1 MLNRGKGA
9 AGKIEVMRRVGT
21 ASLLR
26 SRRGGVARW
35 RERDGVGRWQLE
47 VRVVVVVR
55 FSLPFYG
62 WTRPFRRLGANS
74 KRAQVQGRLLE
85 AIFQWGVLGS
95 KWARAGNLGLAAEL
109 TFRPAVLLHTTV
121 ATAQ

>member
-1 MLNRGKGA
+1 MYLVSLDSDGLASVARDVESGERSGW
-9 AGKIEVMRRVGT
+9 KIEVMRRVGT

-47 VRVVVVVR
+47 VRVVVVMR

-62 WTRPFRRLGANS
+62 WG
-74 KRAQVQGRLLE
+74 K
-85 AIFQWGVLGS
+85 
-95 KWARAGNLGLAAEL
+95 
-109 TFRPAVLLHTTV
+109 AV
-121 ATAQ
+121 